1 MAEVY
6 VDETPGALTE
16 AAALLTGGA
25 PEEPPFKRSKSS
37 EEIAPVGSFAP
48 SSGTAPLPT
57 PLPTPGLAGIAPLQP
72 AQSAGIAPLPTPG
85 LGGGKF
91 QC

>member
-1 MAEVY
+1 MAETY
-6 VDETPGALTE
+6 VDNTPVALTE
-16 AAALLTGGA
+16 AATYLTGGA
-25 PEEPPFKRSKSS
+25 SEEPPRKRSKSS
-37 EEIAPVGSFAP
+37 EEIAS

-57 PLPTPGLAGIAPLQP
+57 PLGLVGIAPLQS

>member
-6 VDETPGALTE
+6 VDNTPGAMTE
-16 AAALLTGGA
+16 AASFLTGGA
-25 PEEPPFKRSKSS
+25 SEEPPRKRSKSS
-37 EEIAPVGSFAP
+37 EEIAP

-57 PLPTPGLAGIAPLQP
+57 PLGLVGISPLQS

>member
-1 MAEVY
+1 MAETY

-16 AAALLTGGA
+16 AASFLTGGA
-25 PEEPPFKRSKSS
+25 SEEPPRKRSKSS
-37 EEIAPVGSFAP
+37 EEIAP

-57 PLPTPGLAGIAPLQP
+57 PLPTPGLVGIAPVQS
-72 AQSAGIAPLPTPG
+72 AQSAGIALLPTPG